1 MTKRLLNL
9 REYLDYVGM
18 GRTKGTEWA
27 KEIGAMK
34 HIGRRAFF
42 DKVIIDKVLDE
53 LAGDDKG
60 KSAFDGADE

>member
-42 DKVIIDKVLDE
+42 DKVIIDKALDE

-60 KSAFDGADE
+60 KNAFDEADE